1 VSIFQ
6 YDLLGKGLS
15 AIVEFALDIIFT
27 VDINIRSDKNGIVN
41 DICDRYRVGYE
52 NKNIDKEAILNNVE
66 RIILK
71 LKKRSGIQIA
81 KGVPGT
87 GGIIWRFVTIDTIL
101 WFIIVVST
109 NLRILKFH

>member
-1 VSIFQ
+1 MSIFQ

-52 NKNIDKEAILNNVE
+52 NKILTRRLYSTMWKE
-66 RIILK
+66 
-71 LKKRSGIQIA
+71 SY
-81 KGVPGT
+81 
-87 GGIIWRFVTIDTIL
+87 
-101 WFIIVVST
+101 
-109 NLRILKFH
+109 